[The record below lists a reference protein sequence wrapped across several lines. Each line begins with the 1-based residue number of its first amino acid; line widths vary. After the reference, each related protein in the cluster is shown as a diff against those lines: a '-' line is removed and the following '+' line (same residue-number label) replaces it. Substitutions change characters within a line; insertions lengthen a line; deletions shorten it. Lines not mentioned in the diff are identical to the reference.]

1 MEGKADK
8 AVSYIEWLRPSRGQP
23 PFRAKLGAAGVP
35 EPEKLLNTVWGVGYR
50 WKSED

>member
-1 MEGKADK
+1 MHCTLEVCVDSTAS
-8 AVSYIEWLRPSRGQP
+8 ALA
-23 PFRAKLGAAGVP
+23 AKLRAAGVP